1 MKVRDCKK
9 CTHYDRHRYST
20 YKKPK
25 NYHPIGIPHVYGF
38 CELLHKKCSE
48 VKKSECDDAK
58 ELRLKEIA
66 KNTDE
71 QKLNENLAK

>member
-1 MKVRDCKK
+1 MRVRDCEK
-9 CTHYDRHRYST
+9 CSHYDKHRYST
-20 YKKPK
+20 Y
-25 NYHPIGIPHVYGF
+25 YRVTHIYGF
-38 CELLHKKCSE
+38 CELLHKKCLE

-58 ELRLKEIA
+58 ELRLKEMA